1 MFRRISLNQIFTLSL
16 TLLMFGVIGGMT
28 WFFYHQERLLMF
40 RELQRHGF
48 SLAENL
54 AYNAEYGL
62 LFKDNDIL
70 GKLADGVMQ
79 DRDVLFAILVDEQ
92 GDTLAEKSLHDIPD
106 IRTAVHQRI
115 REIMADTPTVPFTAH
130 YDQMYQIFIPVFVP
144 TVEKNTDGESD
155 DSPPEEPIRTVGA
168 QPRETLGMAVVGISF
183 DRVND
188 ELQDIQKQV
197 VRLAFLVL
205 GVAIV
210 VSRLL
215 VEVIGRPIEHL
226 VAGTYRIA
234 RGDLSREV
242 HVVFPREIGV
252 LAQSFNRMMI
262 DLDTSRNE
270 LERAAQTLEQ
280 RVHERTQ
287 EIEEKNIR
295 LTELVETMK
304 RMQDQ
309 LVHSE
314 KMASLGQLVAGIAH
328 EINNPVNFISAN
340 ITPLKRYVEDV
351 KTLISQYE
359 RHFRDEGV
367 HDEAIVRVKNEIEFD
382 FLVDD
387 LDVLIRDVE
396 TGATRIKRIVQDLRN
411 FSRLDEAELKTID
424 LHQSLDTTLNLLGH
438 IYEGRITVH
447 KEYGDLPPIDC
458 YAGQLNQVFMNIL
471 ANAGQAIAQK
481 GNVWITTR
489 LRGAHVSIAIR
500 DDGAGIPE
508 EALPK
513 IFDPFFTTKDVG
525 EGTGLGLSI
534 SYGIIEKHRGE
545 ITVNSKV
552 GEGTEFT
559 ITIPQNPSG
568 KQR

>member
-1 MFRRISLNQIFTLSL
+1 
-16 TLLMFGVIGGMT
+16 
-28 WFFYHQERLLMF
+28 MF

-62 LFKDNDIL
+62 LFDDRDL
-70 GKLADGVMQ
+70 LEKLADGAMQ
-79 DRDVLFAILVDEQ
+79 DRDVLFAMIIDEQ
-92 GDTLAEKSLHDIPD
+92 GETLIEKSLPSIQ
-106 IRTAVHQRI
+106 TVQKMVSQRAQ
-115 REIMADTPTVPFTAH
+115 EIMKNTPAVPFTAH
-130 YDQMYQIFIPVFVP
+130 SDQMYQIFIPVFVP
-144 TVEKNTDGESD
+144 TVEKHDEDTPDIVST
-155 DSPPEEPIRTVGA
+155 EEPIQVVET

-188 ELQDIQKQV
+188 ELKDIQKQV
-197 VRLAFLVL
+197 AQLAFLVL

-215 VEVIGRPIEHL
+215 VEMIGRPIDRL
-226 VAGTYRIA
+226 VAGTQRIA

-242 HVVFPREIGV
+242 LVGFPREIGE
-252 LAQSFNRMMI
+252 LAQSFNRMMT
-262 DLDTSRNE
+262 DLDASRHE
-270 LERAAQTLEQ
+270 LELAAQTLEQ

-287 EIEEKNIR
+287 EIEEKNRR

-309 LVHSE
+309 LIHSE

-340 ITPLKRYVEDV
+340 ITPLKQYVQDL
-351 KTLISQYE
+351 KTLIFHYE
-359 RHFRDEGV
+359 QRFQEESATD
-367 HDEAIVRVKNEIEFD
+367 DALVRIKSEIEFD

-387 LDVLIRDVE
+387 LDILIRDVE
-396 TGATRIKRIVQDLRN
+396 TGATRIKHIVQDLRN

-447 KEYGDLPPIDC
+447 KDYGDLPPVDC

-489 LRGAHVSIAIR
+489 LEGAQVSITIR

-508 EALPK
+508 DILPK

-545 ITVNSKV
+545 ITVHSKV

-559 ITIPQNPSG
+559 MTIPRNPSG

>member
-16 TLLMFGVIGGMT
+16 ALLMLGVIGGMT

-54 AYNAEYGL
+54 AYNAEYGM
-62 LFKDNDIL
+62 LFKDNDL
-70 GKLADGVMQ
+70 LEKLADGAIQ
-79 DRDVLFAILVDEQ
+79 DRDVLFAILIDAQ
-92 GDTLAEKSLHDIPD
+92 GETLVEKSLQHIPD
-106 IRTAVHQRI
+106 IRAAVYERVQ
-115 REIMADTPTVPFTAH
+115 EIMKNTPSVPFTAH
-130 YDQMYQIFIPVFVP
+130 SEQMYQIFIPVFVP
-144 TVEKNTDGESD
+144 TVEKNADDESLPSLSD
-155 DSPPEEPIRTVGA
+155 EPIRTVET

-183 DRVND
+183 NRVND
-188 ELQDIQKQV
+188 ELKDIQKQV
-197 VRLAFLVL
+197 MRLAFVVL
-205 GVAIV
+205 GVAII

-215 VEVIGRPIEHL
+215 VRMIGHPIERL

-234 RGDLSREV
+234 KGDLSREV
-242 HVVFPREIGV
+242 RVSFPREIGA
-252 LAQSFNRMMI
+252 LAQSFNRMMH
-262 DLDTSRNE
+262 DLDASRLE
-270 LERAAQTLEQ
+270 LELAAQTLEQ
-280 RVHERTQ
+280 RVHDRTQ
-287 EIEEKNIR
+287 EIEEKNLR

-309 LVHSE
+309 LIHSE

-340 ITPLKRYVEDV
+340 ITPLKQYVQDL
-351 KTLISQYE
+351 KTLIFQYE
-359 RHFRDEGV
+359 QRFQAESAQDEN
-367 HDEAIVRVKNEIEFD
+367 IVRIKSEIEFE

-396 TGATRIKRIVQDLRN
+396 TGATRIKHIVQDLRN

-447 KEYGDLPPIDC
+447 KNYGDLPPIDC

-481 GNVWITTR
+481 GNVWLATQLQGSQVVIT
-489 LRGAHVSIAIR
+489 IR

-508 EALPK
+508 EVLPK

-545 ITVNSKV
+545 ITVHSKV

-559 ITIPQNPSG
+559 ITIPRNPSG

>member
-1 MFRRISLNQIFTLSL
+1 MFQRISLNQIFTLL
-16 TLLMFGVIGGMT
+16 LILLMLGVISGMT
-28 WFFYHQERLLMF
+28 WFFYHQERMLMF

-62 LFKDNDIL
+62 LFKDNDL
-70 GKLADGVMQ
+70 LEKLADGAMQ

-92 GDTLAEKSLHDIPD
+92 GDMLVEKSLQSIPEL
-106 IRTAVHQRI
+106 RKAVIQRI
-115 REIMADTPTVPFTAH
+115 HEIMKDTPSVPFTAH
-130 YDQMYQIFIPVFVP
+130 SDQMYQIFIPVFVP
-144 TVEKNTDGESD
+144 TVEKDAGGTPNAAQAD
-155 DSPPEEPIRTVGA
+155 DPIQPQET

-188 ELQDIQKQV
+188 ELKDIQKQV
-197 VRLAFLVL
+197 IQLAFLVL

-215 VEVIGRPIEHL
+215 VEMIGRPIERL
-226 VAGTYRIA
+226 VAGTHRIA

-242 HVVFPREIGV
+242 QVGFPREIGE
-252 LAQSFNRMMI
+252 LAQSFNHMMA
-262 DLDTSRNE
+262 DLDASRKE
-270 LERAAQTLEQ
+270 LEFAAQTLEQ
-280 RVHERTQ
+280 RVHDRTQ
-287 EIEEKNIR
+287 EIEEKNLR

-309 LVHSE
+309 LIHSE

-340 ITPLKRYVEDV
+340 ITPLKQYVQDL
-351 KTLISQYE
+351 KTLIFEYE
-359 RHFRDEGV
+359 QRFQEESAT
-367 HDEAIVRVKNEIEFD
+367 DEAIVRIKREIEFD

-387 LDVLIRDVE
+387 LDVLIQDVE
-396 TGATRIKRIVQDLRN
+396 TGATRIKHIVQDLRN

-447 KEYGDLPPIDC
+447 KDYGDLPLVDC

-489 LRGAHVSIAIR
+489 LQGSYVSITIR
-500 DDGAGIPE
+500 DDGAGIPDDV
-508 EALPK
+508 LPK

-545 ITVNSKV
+545 ITVSSNV
-552 GEGTEFT
+552 GEGTAFT
-559 ITIPQNPSG
+559 ITIPRNPSG
-568 KQR
+568 TQR